1 MFFVVF
7 SESVAFGTQ
16 TKYRILDER
25 SVQGLY
31 AEVAAV
37 FGAENVH
44 FCHSRKSVDVAVQSW
59 LLGFG
64 LWTRVVALAP
74 HLPELWLRTSNHML
88 LLRCETFQFDFVDKQ
103 LSKHSKP
110 FWLKAAKWSASLAA
124 FINTMWLRPLY
135 RFLFCMSHT
144 AIGEVRKSLTPS
156 TEQRW
161 RRWPL
166 CSDRYKKTF
175 EKKTI
180 AQ

>member
-37 FGAENVH
+37 FGAENLVKKVH
-44 FCHSRKSVDVAVQSW
+44 FCHSRKSLDVAVQSW
-59 LLGFG
+59 LQNVLGFG

-88 LLRCETFQFDFVDKQ
+88 LLRCEIFHFDFVDKQ
-103 LSKHSKP
+103 LSKHP
-110 FWLKAAKWSASLAA
+110 
-124 FINTMWLRPLY
+124 
-135 RFLFCMSHT
+135 
-144 AIGEVRKSLTPS
+144 
-156 TEQRW
+156 
-161 RRWPL
+161 
-166 CSDRYKKTF
+166 
-175 EKKTI
+175 
-180 AQ
+180 